1 MTHDA
6 IEVIDLA
13 KSYGSRE
20 VVSGVSFAARSGEL
34 LALVGGSG
42 SGKTTILKMLNR
54 LIEPSRGRVVVNG
67 EDTSSIDPVM
77 LRRRIGYVF
86 QGIGLFP
93 HLTVE
98 ENVAVTPSLLDWPR
112 EKTAA
117 RVRELLEL
125 VELDPSLGARYP
137 AELSGGQQQR
147 VGVARALAAEPRLML
162 LDEPFGALDPLT
174 RDRLGESFTAIRKKL
189 ELTAVLVTHDM
200 SEALIL
206 ADRIA
211 VLAEGRLLQ
220 VGTPHELLTAPK
232 NDYVERLLDTPRRQ
246 ARALDDALGK
256 DSRKERAP

>member
-1 MTHDA
+1 VTKNA
-6 IEVIDLA
+6 IEVVDLG
-13 KSYGSRE
+13 KSYGDRE
-20 VVSGVSFAARSGEL
+20 VVCGVSFEARAGEL

-42 SGKTTILKMLNR
+42 SGKTTILKTLNR
-54 LIEPSRGRVVVNG
+54 LIEPSRGRVVVDG
-67 EDTSSIDPVM
+67 KETSSIDPVQ
-77 LRRRIGYVF
+77 LRRSIGYVF

-93 HLTVE
+93 HFTIE
-98 ENVAVTPSLLDWPR
+98 ENIAVTPSLLGWPR

-117 RVRELLEL
+117 RVAELLEL
-125 VELDPSLGARYP
+125 VELDAAVRARYP
-137 AELSGGQQQR
+137 GELSGGQQQR

-211 VLAEGRLLQ
+211 VLDRGRLLQ
-220 VGTPHELLTAPK
+220 IGTPHELLTSPK
-232 NDYVERLLDTPRRQ
+232 SDYVERLLDTPRRQ
-246 ARALDDALGK
+246 ARALDHALGK
-256 DSRKERAP
+256 GSR